1 MFRVEEYD
9 RWFDSRTGRYIW
21 SLEWPLIMEMLELKP
36 GETLLDIGCGTG
48 RLLQAVSCRKAVGL
62 DQSQDMLSLAQE
74 KGIESLVRG
83 SAETLPFPD
92 RSFDAV
98 TLITVLEF
106 VPDPEKVIREVFR
119 VCKDRM
125 VLGVLNRYSSLYLW
139 KRIKGTFAK
148 TSYKEACFQTV
159 RALKHLIEPIA
170 PGCSVEYKTTLVLR
184 PIPGLGAL
192 FEQQLTKMGSP
203 FGAFLVMRVS
213 RES

>member
-1 MFRVEEYD
+1 MGID
-9 RWFDSRTGRYIW
+9 HS
-21 SLEWPLIMEMLELKP
+21 SEMLSHAQK
-36 GETLLDIGCGTG
+36 
-48 RLLQAVSCRKAVGL
+48 KAN
-62 DQSQDMLSLAQE
+62 
-74 KGIESLVRG
+74 KYLVQG
-83 SAETLPFPD
+83 VAEALPFPD

-119 VCKDRM
+119 VCKDRL

-139 KRIKGTFAK
+139 KRIKGTFAR

-159 RALKHLIEPIA
+159 RSLKHLIEPIA
-170 PGCSVEYKTTLVLR
+170 PGCSIEYKTTLVLR

-192 FEQQLTKMGSP
+192 FEQQLTRMGFP